1 MVACISD
8 RIAHIHDFTGID
20 LPLCRFEVCSA
31 ILVDVYIAACVTAS
45 QCQKN
50 VSDISIRFKERQIYS
65 NHKNQWKM
73 LLFNPLKAEQ
83 CAHCVCQIGTIS
95 VVAVVWQT
103 PSTFRVCTHLINRVK
118 EFKFKAKK
126 SNKCHS

>member
-65 NHKNQWKM
+65 NHKNQWEM

-83 CAHCVCQIGTIS
+83 CAHCVC
-95 VVAVVWQT
+95 VKLVR
-103 PSTFRVCTHLINRVK
+103 FRWWLLSGKHHPHFEFALI
-118 EFKFKAKK
+118 
-126 SNKCHS
+126 